1 MRLFRAPLS
10 AVALLATLAAAMA
23 HDPGL
28 STGRLHVFED
38 RIEAEITFARADFE
52 TVLKLDAN
60 GDGTLSAAEISA
72 AEADAGRIAGAAL
85 SVRAGEKTLVAQSLT
100 FRIDDANNVLLS
112 ATFPSAQAGRL
123 SVRSVL
129 IERMPRGHRQ
139 FMSVLDGKE
148 TVLSEVLLR
157 AGQDGIEVDSARQTT
172 PPTFREFFVL
182 GVEHIVTGYDHL
194 LFLFALLF
202 VVPGFRQAALII
214 TSFTIA
220 HSITLG
226 AATLNWVS
234 ADSRFVEPLIALSIV
249 YVGVENLV
257 RRDAPRGRWLLTFA
271 FGLIHGFGFAG
282 VLRELG
288 VSSGTT
294 GIAMPLVSFNLGVE
308 AGQIAIA
315 AVALPII
322 LALRT
327 KPVFI
332 HRWVPALSTVVIA
345 MGVWWLAE
353 RTVL

>member
-1 MRLFRAPLS
+1 MF
-10 AVALLATLAAAMA
+10 ATLAGAMA

-28 STGRLHVFED
+28 STGQLRVFRD
-38 RIEAEITFARADFE
+38 RVDAEMTFARADFE
-52 TVLKLDAN
+52 TVLRLDAN
-60 GDGTLSAAEISA
+60 GDGTVSAAEIRA
-72 AEADAGRIAGAAL
+72 AEAAAAKIATEAL
-85 SVRAGEKTLVAQSLT
+85 SVRVGERALTAESPT
-100 FRIDDANNVLLS
+100 FRIDDANNVHIA
-112 ATFPSAQAGRL
+112 ATFPSHQAGRL
-123 SVRSVL
+123 AVQSLL

-139 FMSVLDGKE
+139 FMSVLDEKQ

-157 AGQDGIEVDSARQTT
+157 AGQAGIDVDCARQATT
-172 PPTFREFFVL
+172 PTFREFFLL

-226 AATLNWVS
+226 AATLGWMS
-234 ADSRFVEPLIALSIV
+234 ADSKFIEPLIAATII

-257 RRDAPRGRWLLTFA
+257 RRDAPRGRWMLTFA

-294 GIAMPLVSFNLGVE
+294 GIAMPLFSFNLGVE
-308 AGQIAIA
+308 AGQVAIA
-315 AVALPII
+315 GLALPVI

-332 HRWVPALSTVVIA
+332 RRWVPALSTVVIA
-345 MGVWWLAE
+345 LGVWWLAE
-353 RTVL
+353 RTLQ